1 MSHFIRKTM
10 PKNLFSTVTGI
21 NLQTFTRDSQME
33 PLKTLKKF
41 RQPQGDALKFTQK
54 KNMQHAM
61 VGISLVLVQSGTI
74 CNADEIFLTKY

>member
-1 MSHFIRKTM
+1 
-10 PKNLFSTVTGI
+10 
-21 NLQTFTRDSQME
+21 ME

-74 CNADEIFLTKY
+74 CNGDEIFLTKY